1 MFPGRG
7 AAWFAPLAVALL
19 AALSSCHDESPEAT
33 LLRAVGIRGAP
44 PSDSVPDSAGRD
56 TTGPRSRILRE
67 LDYDENHVK
76 ISHAAWLARYGA
88 VPPRARS
95 KARSG
100 GTPLSPS
107 ATAPVDAGPE
117 PVVIDLRIGRITGT
131 TVQGYR
137 VRSEVLLPLSQF
149 LQLAEIRHRLTPD
162 GRLEA
167 TVDPENRRIVI
178 DVRSDSMQYGDHR
191 VHIEREFIRFEAPEL
206 YVGSERLGDLLGIM
220 FAVDWADLTATVV
233 DPSSLPI
240 ARRLR
245 REAARDAYLRRPDG
259 MRADMT
265 LGLQHPPADG
275 VVIDYSLF
283 APSGDPLAGSTY
295 GFGLGADVGGGSL
308 EMLGQSV
315 GPPEAGRVHVD
326 ASWTGVWRE
335 NRWVKQLRLGD
346 VPSTGPRARALE
358 GIALTNAPFVRPSLV
373 GSLRYAG
380 RLDPGWSVEAYRGGD
395 LVAFDSADATGGFA
409 IDLPVRYGENPV
421 DFVAYGPF
429 GEIREFNRTYRVLTE
444 LLPANRFEYGLAGG
458 HCPQPS
464 FICNAT
470 ANLDLRYGV
479 TRRWT
484 VQGGVDRFWRDSLPD
499 RTHPYAALVGNPSN
513 AWAVQSEIVGAGLA
527 RGALRYAP
535 SVDLRVEGEYVH
547 FARDS
552 ASVLAV
558 PGRRAQ
564 WTLSGF
570 LRPKTSHGFFFFDGR
585 IERISTDAG
594 ALTRTRLGASLQT
607 DEIRLLPYVRTQHGQ
622 AAGGDREFVGLSA
635 FMLPRLRWGA
645 FLSQLLLRTSTE
657 IECQQGLVSWS
668 AFAARPVAKGVR
680 VEVGATWLRGDP
692 GLTYTVT
699 VTSYFSALRA
709 VTSVLAP
716 PGQPV
721 SGTQFVQGSVLWDR
735 RTQRLGVAPGPSLER
750 SGLSGRVFM
759 DENANGIRDVGEP
772 AVPNARVLIGSLS
785 TRSDSTGAYRAW
797 DLVPFEPVLVSL
809 DSLSLES
816 PLLVPLFART
826 SIVPGP
832 NRFRTLDIPVV
843 EAGIIEGRVV
853 RNGVG
858 VGGATLIL
866 TDRRS
871 GSHRTLVTFNDG
883 AFYLMGVKPGDY
895 ELTVDAQV
903 LDALAV
909 DAEPLR
915 FSLAPTPTG
924 IGRSD
929 LELRLK
935 PRF

>member
-1 MFPGRG
+1 MLHFG
-7 AAWFAPLAVALL
+7 AVLPLV
-19 AALSSCHDESPEAT
+19 AALNT
-33 LLRAVGIRGAP
+33 AP
-44 PSDSVPDSAGRD
+44 PQVPQD
-56 TTGPRSRILRE
+56 TT
-67 LDYDENHVK
+67 
-76 ISHAAWLARYGA
+76 
-88 VPPRARS
+88 
-95 KARSG
+95 
-100 GTPLSPS
+100 
-107 ATAPVDAGPE
+107 PE

-149 LQLAEIRHRLTPD
+149 FQLVEIRHRLTPE

-167 TVDPENRRIVI
+167 TVDPGNRRIII
-178 DVRSDSMQYGDHR
+178 DPRSDSMEYGDHR
-191 VHIEREFIRFEAPEL
+191 VHIEHEFIRFESPEL
-206 YVGSERLGDLLGIM
+206 YVGSERLGDLLGVM
-220 FAVDWADLTATVV
+220 FAVDWSDLTATVV
-233 DPSSLPI
+233 DPGSLPI
-240 ARRLR
+240 AGRLR
-245 REAARDAYLRRPDG
+245 REAARDAYLRRADGLRPDL
-259 MRADMT
+259 T
-265 LGLQHPPADG
+265 FGLQRPAWDG

-283 APSGDPLAGSTY
+283 APSSDPLAGSSY

-315 GPPEAGRVHVD
+315 GPADQGRVHVD
-326 ASWTGVWRE
+326 GSWTGVWRE

-346 VPSTGPRARALE
+346 VASTGPRARALE
-358 GIALTNAPFVRPSLV
+358 GVSLTNAPFVRPSLI

-380 RLDPGWSVEAYRGGD
+380 SLEPGWSVEAYRGGD
-395 LVAFDSADATGGFA
+395 LVAFDSANAAGGFA

-429 GEIREFNRTYRVLTE
+429 GEIREFNRTYRVLSE
-444 LLPANRFEYGLAGG
+444 LLPAHRFEYGLGG
-458 HCPQPS
+458 GRCPQPTV
-464 FICNAT
+464 ICDAT
-470 ANLDLRYGV
+470 ANLDLRYGA

-484 VQGGVDRFWRDSLPD
+484 VQGGLDQYWRDSLPD
-499 RTHPYAALVGNPSN
+499 RTHPYATVVGNPSN
-513 AWAVQSEIVGAGLA
+513 AWAIQSEVVGAGLE
-527 RGALRYAP
+527 RGALRYEP
-535 SVDLRVEGEYVH
+535 SVDLRVEAEYVH
-547 FARDS
+547 FERDS

-564 WTLSGF
+564 WTLTGF
-570 LRPKTSHGFFFFDGR
+570 VRPRTSHGFFFFDGR
-585 IERISTDAG
+585 VERISTAAG

-607 DEIRLLPYVRTQHGQ
+607 NDIRLLPYVRTEHGQ
-622 AAGGDREFVGLSA
+622 AAGGDREFVGMSA
-635 FMLPRLRWGA
+635 LMLPRPRWGG
-645 FLSQLLLRTSTE
+645 FLSQVLLRGTTE
-657 IECQQGLVSWS
+657 IERQAGLVSWS

-680 VEVGATWLRGDP
+680 LEIGANWLRGDD
-692 GLTYTVT
+692 GLTFSLT
-699 VTSYFSALRA
+699 VTSNFSALRA
-709 VTSVLAP
+709 VTAVLAP

-721 SGTQFVQGSVLWDR
+721 SATQFLQGSVLWDR
-735 RTQRLGVAPGPSLER
+735 RTERLGVAPGPSLER

-759 DENANGIRDVGEP
+759 DVNANGIRDIGEAP
-772 AVPNARVLIGSLS
+772 VANARVLVGTLAAQ
-785 TRSDSTGAYRAW
+785 TDSAGAYHVW

-809 DSLSLES
+809 DSVSLES

-832 NRFRTLDIPVV
+832 NRFRSLDIPVV

-853 RNGVG
+853 RNGGAG
-858 VGGATLIL
+858 VGGVTLLL

-871 GSHRTLVTFNDG
+871 GTRRTLVTFNDG

-895 ELTVDAQV
+895 ELTVAAQV

-915 FSLAPTPTG
+915 FSLAPTANG